1 MYVTVYPCVGT
12 SGANIFL
19 SSHMYTD
26 GVVETNMSAVAHG
39 GEMYAEV
46 DEMQKMKIEAS
57 GPEQG
62 RSQLTNLSFVNPL
75 YVLLYSGKVSRGKNF
90 HEFCSVKATCKGF
103 LHEI

>member
-1 MYVTVYPCVGT
+1 MYVTVYIYPCVGT

-75 YVLLYSGKVSRGKNF
+75 YVLL
-90 HEFCSVKATCKGF
+90 
-103 LHEI
+103 